1 MVCFSRPL
9 TNSIAQVARG
19 TADPLLLEDEFL
31 IVVWA
36 IVLCTI
42 VGPMSVGWGVK
53 KWGKG
58 ILKAGWE

>member
-1 MVCFSRPL
+1 
-9 TNSIAQVARG
+9 
-19 TADPLLLEDEFL
+19 LLLEDEFL

-58 ILKAGWE
+58 ILKGGWE